1 MPESIEELVRSLP
14 SPVQN
19 WYAIT
24 GEATGEGAPTRA
36 KVRIYD
42 AIGGWW
48 GTNAAEFVA
57 ELDALD
63 VDEIDLRIN
72 SPGGAVWD
80 GLAIMN
86 SLKAHRARV
95 TATVDGLAASAAS
108 IVAMGADE
116 VVMAEGSQMM
126 IHKSSGGSWGN
137 ADTMREMAVILDKID
152 LNGAAIYARKAG
164 GSRDSWL
171 DLMAAETWYN
181 ADEAV
186 VAGLADRAEVV
197 PDAVDAEQS
206 FNLSIFNYA
215 GRSNAPAP
223 RHHAALRAMALAG
236 APNAPVSPEPGN
248 PNQKEDAM
256 AFESLMAGLRERL
269 GATDATDEAA
279 ILAAVDEALAAR
291 ANVTPPEGVALIDQ
305 GVLDALKADAEAGRV
320 AREAQV
326 TARRDRI
333 IAAALT
339 EGRITKASAEAFRAQ
354 LDVAEEGTVAILS
367 TLAPNAALPVGEIGY
382 TGGADES
389 SEDVIYNKAWGTT
402 QKED

>member
-24 GEATGEGAPTRA
+24 SEATTEGAPTRA

-48 GTNAAEFVA
+48 GAAEFVA
-57 ELDALD
+57 ALDALD
-63 VDEIDLRIN
+63 VDEIDLHIN

-95 TATVDGLAASAAS
+95 TAIVDGLAASAAS

-126 IHKSSGGSWGN
+126 IHKSSGGAWGN
-137 ADTMREMAVILDKID
+137 ADTMREMAAILDKID

-171 DLMAAETWYN
+171 ELMAAETWYN

-186 VAGLADRAEVV
+186 AAGLADRAEVV

-223 RHHAALRAMALAG
+223 RHHAALRAVAMAG
-236 APNAPVSPEPGN
+236 APNAPVSSEPGQST
-248 PNQKEDAM
+248 QKEDAM
-256 AFESLMAGLRERL
+256 PFDSLMAGLRERL
-269 GATDATDEAA
+269 GATDATDEDA
-279 ILAAVDEALAAR
+279 ILAAVDEMRAKQFQPPEGTMLVDAVQFAELQSQAA
-291 ANVTPPEGVALIDQ
+291 EGVALRAQQDTDRR
-305 GVLDALKADAEAGRV
+305 DALVDAAVADGRV
-320 AREAQV
+320 APVNRAIWRARLDENEA
-326 TARRDRI
+326 
-333 IAAALT
+333 
-339 EGRITKASAEAFRAQ
+339 
-354 LDVAEEGTVAILS
+354 GTVALLE
-367 TLAPNAALPVGEIGY
+367 TLPTNSAVPVGEIGY

-389 SEDVIYNKAWGTT
+389 SEDVIYNKLYN
-402 QKED
+402 KEA

>member
-63 VDEIDLRIN
+63 VDEIDLHIN

-126 IHKSSGGSWGN
+126 IHKSSGGAWGN
-137 ADTMREMAVILDKID
+137 ADTMREMAAILDKID

-186 VAGLADRAEVV
+186 EAGLADRAEAV

-223 RHHAALRAMALAG
+223 RHHAALRAVAMA
-236 APNAPVSPEPGN
+236 APNAPASSEPGN
-248 PNQKEDAM
+248 ENRKEDLLVEK
-256 AFESLMAGLRERL
+256 FLSDLRQRL
-269 GATDATDEAA
+269 GVDAEATVEDVM
-279 ILAAVDEALAAR
+279 AAVERAR
-291 ANVTPPEGVALIDQ
+291 TTPPEGMALIDQ
-305 GVLDALKADAEAGRV
+305 GVLAELQADAGAGRQ
-320 AREAQV
+320 ALNDQI
-326 TARRDRI
+326 TARRDGI
-333 IAAALT
+333 IATAMS

-367 TLAPNAALPVGEIGY
+367 TLPTNSALPVDEIGY

-389 SEDVIYNKAWGTT
+389 SEDVIYNKLFG
-402 QKED
+402 KEA

>member
-1 MPESIEELVRSLP
+1 MRALP
-14 SPVQN
+14 SPVLN
-19 WYAIT
+19 WYSIT
-24 GEATGEGAPTRA
+24 NEATTPESPTRA

-48 GTNAAEFVA
+48 GTNASEFVA
-57 ELDALD
+57 ALDALD
-63 VDEIDLRIN
+63 VDELDLHIN

-164 GSRDSWL
+164 GSPTSWL

-181 ADEAV
+181 AAEAV
-186 VAGLADRAEVV
+186 AAGLADRAEVV
-197 PDAVDAEQS
+197 PDAADAEQS

-215 GRSNAPAP
+215 GRSHAPAP
-223 RHHAALRAMALAG
+223 GRSR
-236 APNAPVSPEPGN
+236 VSASPPHSSASHVMSFASDVPKSPASSESGST
-248 PNQKEDAM
+248 NQKEDAM
-256 AFESLMAGLRERL
+256 AFDSLMDGLRERL
-269 GATDATDEAA
+269 GATDVADEDA
-279 ILAAVDEALAAR
+279 ILAAVDVIVAR
-291 ANVTPPEGVALIDQ
+291 GNEQFQPPEGTMLVDAVQYAELQSHAAEAVAMRAQQDADRR
-305 GVLDALKADAEAGRV
+305 DALVDAAVSDGRV
-320 AREAQV
+320 AHVNRAIW
-326 TARRDRI
+326 RDRLDENE
-333 IAAALT
+333 AGT
-339 EGRITKASAEAFRAQ
+339 ASLLA
-354 LDVAEEGTVAILS
+354 
-367 TLAPNAALPVGEIGY
+367 TLPANSALPVVELGY
-382 TGGADES
+382 TGAEDES
-389 SEDVIYNKAWGTT
+389 SEDVVYNKLFP
-402 QKED
+402 KEA

>member
-24 GEATGEGAPTRA
+24 SEAATEGAPTRA

-57 ELDALD
+57 ALDALD
-63 VDEIDLRIN
+63 VDEIDLHIN

-95 TATVDGLAASAAS
+95 TAVVDGLAASAAS

-126 IHKSSGGSWGN
+126 IHKSSGGAWGN
-137 ADTMREMAVILDKID
+137 ADTMREMAAILDKID

-171 DLMAAETWYN
+171 ELMAAETWYN

-186 VAGLADRAEVV
+186 AAGLADRAEVV

-223 RHHAALRAMALAG
+223 RHHAALRAVAMAG
-236 APNAPVSPEPGN
+236 APNAPVSSEPGQ
-248 PNQKEDAM
+248 PTQKEDAM
-256 AFESLMAGLRERL
+256 AFDSLMDGLRERL
-269 GATDATDEAA
+269 GATDATDEDA
-279 ILAAVDEALAAR
+279 ILAAVDVIVEQASQQFQ
-291 ANVTPPEGVALIDQ
+291 PPEGTMLVDAVQFAELQAQAAAGVALRAQQDTDRRD
-305 GVLDALKADAEAGRV
+305 GLVDAAVADGRV
-320 AREAQV
+320 APVNRAIWRARLDENEA
-326 TARRDRI
+326 
-333 IAAALT
+333 
-339 EGRITKASAEAFRAQ
+339 
-354 LDVAEEGTVAILS
+354 GTVALLE
-367 TLAPNAALPVGEIGY
+367 TLPTNSAVPVVEIGL

-389 SEDVIYNKAWGTT
+389 SEDVIYNKLYG
-402 QKED
+402 KEA

>member
-63 VDEIDLRIN
+63 VDEIDLHIN

-126 IHKSSGGSWGN
+126 IHKSSGGAWGN
-137 ADTMREMAVILDKID
+137 ADTMREMAAILDKID

-186 VAGLADRAEVV
+186 AAGLADRAEVV

-223 RHHAALRAMALAG
+223 RHHAALRAVALAG

-326 TARRDRI
+326 TARRDGI
-333 IAAALT
+333 IDAALT

-389 SEDVIYNKAWGTT
+389 SEDVIYNKLFG
-402 QKED
+402 KEA